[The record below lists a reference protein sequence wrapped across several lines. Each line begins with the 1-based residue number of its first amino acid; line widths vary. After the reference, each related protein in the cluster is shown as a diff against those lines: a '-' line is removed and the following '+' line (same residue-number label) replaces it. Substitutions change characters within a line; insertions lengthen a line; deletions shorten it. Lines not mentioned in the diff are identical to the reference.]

1 MECSAVF
8 KVTYYEENTIRNYIN
23 YDIFIT
29 TWAVRWFRTTY
40 DDRNAIYHF
49 SIRTFF
55 SFICFDMD
63 KWEVIIILRDS
74 EGRTINK
81 SDVIKYGQ
89 SRGVVKDDEFEGLWC
104 VLNTGLKIRL
114 SDYCSRVTV
123 VKKGTN

>member
-1 MECSAVF
+1 
-8 KVTYYEENTIRNYIN
+8 
-23 YDIFIT
+23 
-29 TWAVRWFRTTY
+29 
-40 DDRNAIYHF
+40 
-49 SIRTFF
+49 
-55 SFICFDMD
+55 MD